1 MEETREH
8 EEKIDAEDARKGDI
22 PAAPAALADD
32 AVAQEGSAAA
42 VEDAES
48 CAGEPDIAEPE
59 LAVDADAAGSAPAA
73 GADADS
79 TGSDSSS
86 DAEPGAVQDPE
97 DETSQADFS
106 GDGAAARDPGKGEK
120 HDRPK
125 DSTDGEGPL
134 PHNGQ
139 SAASAP
145 LTRHLVAIEPPA
157 EPGAPLPQFAEL
169 AQAQPIRVRLRR
181 PTTVDIRHDRR
192 LKLVIAS
199 LAAGLALAFA
209 LASVALAVWGG
220 SQAFVTMLPGKVPV
234 RVVVDA
240 PGLDVSTG
248 SRVPLR
254 LVGVTEDGDTVDEIA
269 FVDQA
274 GDGLSVEPGTY
285 EVSVAGSPIA
295 GDGTVYSV
303 PEAVVAF
310 DVPAVAD
317 AQLDADPFKLEPLSP
332 QDTTEQSIDDA
343 YRYAVQ
349 GGCSVERAP
358 ELKVAAEQRAGLA

>member
-8 EEKIDAEDARKGDI
+8 EEKIDAEDAREGDI
-22 PAAPAALADD
+22 PAAPAALTDD
-32 AVAQEGSAAA
+32 AVAQEGSATA

-59 LAVDADAAGSAPAA
+59 LAVDADAADSAPAA
-73 GADADS
+73 Y
-79 TGSDSSS
+79 
-86 DAEPGAVQDPE
+86 
-97 DETSQADFS
+97 
-106 GDGAAARDPGKGEK
+106 
-120 HDRPK
+120 
-125 DSTDGEGPL
+125 
-134 PHNGQ
+134 
-139 SAASAP
+139 AP

-169 AQAQPIRVRLRR
+169 AQAQPIHVRLRR
-181 PTTVDIRHDRR
+181 PATVDIRHDRR

-234 RVVVDA
+234 RVVVDV

>member
-59 LAVDADAAGSAPAA
+59 LAVDADAADSAPAA
-73 GADADS
+73 
-79 TGSDSSS
+79 
-86 DAEPGAVQDPE
+86 
-97 DETSQADFS
+97 
-106 GDGAAARDPGKGEK
+106 
-120 HDRPK
+120 H
-125 DSTDGEGPL
+125 
-134 PHNGQ
+134 
-139 SAASAP
+139 AP

>member
-1 MEETREH
+1 MEETLER
-8 EEKIDAEDARKGDI
+8 EEKIDAEDAREGD
-22 PAAPAALADD
+22 ASAVPAALAAD

-42 VEDAES
+42 VEDAANR
-48 CAGEPDIAEPE
+48 AGEPDTAELD
-59 LAVDADAAGSAPAA
+59 LAADADAADSAPAA

-79 TGSDSSS
+79 ASSDSSS

-97 DETSQADFS
+97 DETPQADS
-106 GDGAAARDPGKGEK
+106 PGDGAAVRDAGEGEK
-120 HDRPK
+120 RDHPK
-125 DSTDGEGPL
+125 DPTDGEGSL
-134 PHNGQ
+134 PHDGQ
-139 SAASAP
+139 PAAHAP

-157 EPGAPLPQFAEL
+157 EPGTPLPQFAEL
-169 AQAQPIRVRLRR
+169 AQARPIHVRLRR
-181 PTTVDIRHDRR
+181 PATVDIRHDRR
-192 LKLVIAS
+192 LKLVIAF

>member
-1 MEETREH
+1 MEETLEH
-8 EEKIDAEDARKGDI
+8 EEKIDAEDAREGD
-22 PAAPAALADD
+22 ASAVPAALA
-32 AVAQEGSAAA
+32 A
-42 VEDAES
+42 
-48 CAGEPDIAEPE
+48 
-59 LAVDADAAGSAPAA
+59 
-73 GADADS
+73 
-79 TGSDSSS
+79 
-86 DAEPGAVQDPE
+86 
-97 DETSQADFS
+97 
-106 GDGAAARDPGKGEK
+106 
-120 HDRPK
+120 
-125 DSTDGEGPL
+125 
-134 PHNGQ
+134 
-139 SAASAP
+139 
-145 LTRHLVAIEPPA
+145 
-157 EPGAPLPQFAEL
+157 
-169 AQAQPIRVRLRR
+169 
-181 PTTVDIRHDRR
+181 
-192 LKLVIAS
+192 
-199 LAAGLALAFA
+199 
-209 LASVALAVWGG
+209 VALAVWGG